1 MPTVSVNLTDLQGL
15 LGQDQSAATPEKV
28 ESLLPLVKGELK
40 DWDAAT
46 GELRIELQDS
56 NRPDLWCTEG
66 IARQFR
72 LKRSLEAIRYPFF
85 AGGEVLKRK
94 VIVAPGIERVRP
106 FVAACTAVGYRV
118 TAAGLTQLIQTQ
130 EKLTDI
136 FGHKRRTVSIGL
148 YRLNPIVF
156 PVSYTLVGPEEA
168 RFVPLGF
175 SEKMTLREIL
185 NVHPKG
191 HDYGGILAGHDRLP
205 LLRDAEGQ
213 ILSFP
218 PIINSQQIGE
228 VVEGDDALFVEV
240 TGTDH
245 RMVVLT
251 LNILAVN
258 LADRGATIEPVVI
271 EYPTDTEFGRSVQTP
286 RDLGSARPI
295 AIGAIGR
302 ALGEPLDAAQIRQAL
317 QSYGYELG
325 EPADPLFVKLPPYR
339 NDLMHLVDVVEDV
352 AISRG
357 YGSFTPVMPSQF
369 TVGSLS
375 PIEEWA
381 DRVRDLMV
389 GQGFQE
395 IMSNILSSRT
405 DLIDRM
411 RLSGTVWDR
420 LVEVDNVM
428 VQTYASLRPS
438 LFPSLLR
445 VEESSS
451 RAFYPHRIF
460 EVGEAALPAPDAEV
474 GSRTVTLL
482 AGLIAH
488 AKANFSEIH
497 SCLDLL
503 MFYLGC
509 GYTLVPALHPSFLE
523 GRVGRIEVDG
533 AVVGYIGEIHPEVLE
548 QWQVMMPC
556 AAFELDLDALGN
568 RG

>member
-1 MPTVSVNLTDLQGL
+1 MPTVSVNLSDLQSL
-15 LGQDQSAATPEKV
+15 LGRDHSAATPEQV

-66 IARQFR
+66 IARQIR
-72 LKRSLEAIRYPFF
+72 LKRTAETIRYPFF
-85 AGGEVLKRK
+85 AGGEGPKRK
-94 VIVAPGIERVRP
+94 VVVAPGIAKVRP

-118 TAAGLTQLIQTQ
+118 TAAGLAQLIQTQ

-148 YRLNPIVF
+148 YRLTPIVF
-156 PVSYTLVGPEEA
+156 PVSYTLVGPDEA

-191 HDYGGILAGHDRLP
+191 QDYGGILAGHDRLP

-258 LADRGATIEPVVI
+258 LADRGATIEPVSI
-271 EYPTDTEFGRSVQTP
+271 EYPVDTEFGQTVQTP
-286 RDLGSARPI
+286 RDLGTTRPI
-295 AIGAIGR
+295 TIGAIER
-302 ALGEPLDAAQIRQAL
+302 ALGETLEPAKIRQAL

-325 EPADPLFVKLPPYR
+325 EAADPLSVKLPPYR

-375 PIEEWA
+375 PLEESA

-411 RLSGTVWDR
+411 RLSGTAWDR

-438 LFPSLLR
+438 LLPSLLR

-460 EVGEAALPAPDAEV
+460 EVGEAALPAPEAEV

-509 GYTLVPALHPSFLE
+509 PYTLVPVPHPLFLD
-523 GRVGRIEVDG
+523 GRVGRIEGDG
-533 AVVGYIGEIHPEVLE
+533 AVLGYLGEIHPEVLE
-548 QWQVMMPC
+548 QWQVLMPC
-556 AAFELDLDALGN
+556 AAFELELDALGK

>member
-1 MPTVSVNLTDLQGL
+1 M
-15 LGQDQSAATPEKV
+15 
-28 ESLLPLVKGELK
+28 
-40 DWDAAT
+40 
-46 GELRIELQDS
+46 
-56 NRPDLWCTEG
+56 
-66 IARQFR
+66 
-72 LKRSLEAIRYPFF
+72 
-85 AGGEVLKRK
+85 
-94 VIVAPGIERVRP
+94 
-106 FVAACTAVGYRV
+106 AACTAVGYRV
-118 TAAGLTQLIQTQ
+118 TAAGLAQLIQTQ

-148 YRLNPIVF
+148 YRLTPIVF
-156 PVSYTLVGPEEA
+156 PVSYTLVGPDEA

-191 HDYGGILAGHDRLP
+191 QDYGGILAGHDRLP

-258 LADRGATIEPVVI
+258 LADRGATIEPVSI
-271 EYPTDTEFGRSVQTP
+271 EYPVDTEFGQTVQTP
-286 RDLGSARPI
+286 RDLGTTRPI
-295 AIGAIGR
+295 TIGAIER
-302 ALGEPLDAAQIRQAL
+302 ALGETLEPAKIRQAL

-325 EPADPLFVKLPPYR
+325 EAADPLSVKLPPYR

-375 PIEEWA
+375 PLEESA

-411 RLSGTVWDR
+411 RLSGTAWDR

-438 LFPSLLR
+438 LLPSLLR

-460 EVGEAALPAPDAEV
+460 EVGEAALPAPEAEV

-509 GYTLVPALHPSFLE
+509 PYTLVPVPHPLFLD
-523 GRVGRIEVDG
+523 GRVGRIEGDG
-533 AVVGYIGEIHPEVLE
+533 AVLGYLGEIHPEVLE
-548 QWQVMMPC
+548 QWQVLMPC
-556 AAFELDLDALGN
+556 AAFELELDALGK